1 MHHAKIAKKEPLD
14 VMQLVK
20 STKNIKNNLNNLR
33 KTLGLLHQ
41 HWMQLEQ
48 LIIACL
54 DLDVGKIKQRRLSMA
69 QINITTTIEEQN
81 RVLEAIKKLQGQT
94 VAVSAIASM
103 AGMNQSRV
111 RYVITDLEEAG
122 KIKRVPVK
130 AFNVHYIRYKYEV
143 LI

>member
-1 MHHAKIAKKEPLD
+1 
-14 VMQLVK
+14 
-20 STKNIKNNLNNLR
+20 
-33 KTLGLLHQ
+33 
-41 HWMQLEQ
+41 
-48 LIIACL
+48 
-54 DLDVGKIKQRRLSMA
+54 MA
-69 QINITTTIEEQN
+69 QINITTTTEEQN
-81 RVLEAIKKLQGQT
+81 RVLEVIKKLQGQT

-103 AGMNQSRV
+103 AEMNQSRV